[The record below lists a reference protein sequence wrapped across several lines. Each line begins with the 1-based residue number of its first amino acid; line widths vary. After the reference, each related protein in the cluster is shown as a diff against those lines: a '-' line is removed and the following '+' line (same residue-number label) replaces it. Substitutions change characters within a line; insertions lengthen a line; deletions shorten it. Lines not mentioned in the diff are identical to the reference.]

1 MGGRLSEGEPER
13 ARSRSLKNK
22 PAKEKASVTRENPIV
37 IEDREELIYMLS
49 EAASLEHMI
58 MCQYLFAAFSLK
70 RDVSEGVTAGQL
82 EAIERWERQVSL
94 VATQE
99 MLHLTLVNNLLSS
112 IGSIPYFGRPNFP
125 QNARYYPPGIQL
137 SLLPFGRDALQHFL
151 FLERPEGM
159 DLQDAPEFEVLAIPK
174 PSLLIDTGQIV
185 PQTQEFA
192 TVGHLYRGI
201 EQGFRYLVDKYGER
215 QVFIGPPRAQATQQH
230 FAWPELIQVTDLASA
245 VKAIETIIE
254 QGEGARGD
262 WHEAHYGKF
271 LQIAQEYRQLKEQ
284 DPGFEPARPVVA
296 AYVRPPSDTSHF
308 RLISDPLTAEISEL
322 FNASYQ
328 VLLQVLIRYFIHGT
342 EGDEELAILSNV
354 AVDTMFLLIK
364 PLGELLT
371 RLPVGPDLPGK
382 MAGPSFEMY
391 RAGNIL
397 PHRYGAWTVLHERL
411 PELATYCDRLI
422 KQPGA
427 PQELAAV
434 GANARQLADTLA
446 QPLNAMAPNTH

>member
-1 MGGRLSEGEPER
+1 MT
-13 ARSRSLKNK
+13 K
-22 PAKEKASVTRENPIV
+22 ENPLV
-37 IEDREELIYMLS
+37 IEDREELIYILS

-70 RDVSEGVTAGQL
+70 RDVSEGLTEAQL
-82 EAIERWERQVSL
+82 EAIKRWERQVSL

-112 IGSIPYFGRPNFP
+112 IGSIPFFGRPNFP
-125 QNARYYPPGIQL
+125 QHARYFPPGVQL
-137 SLLPFGRDALQHFL
+137 ALLPGGNDTLQHFL

-159 DLQDAPEFEVLAIPK
+159 DLEDAPEFEVLAIPK
-174 PSLLIDTGQIV
+174 PSLDIDTGQIV
-185 PQTQEFA
+185 PQVQDFA

-201 EQGFRYLVDKYGER
+201 EQGFRHLVDKYGEQ
-215 QVFIGPPRAQATQQH
+215 QVFIGPSRAQASQQH
-230 FAWPELIQVTDLASA
+230 FAWPELIQVTNLDSA
-245 VKAIETIIE
+245 IKAIETIIE

-284 DPGFEPARPVVA
+284 DPGFEPARSVIA

-342 EGDEELAILSNV
+342 ESDEELTILSNV
-354 AVDTMFLLIK
+354 AVDTMFLLIR

-371 RLPVGPDLPGK
+371 RLPVGPELPGK
-382 MAGPSFEMY
+382 VAGPSFEMY

-397 PHRYGAWTVLHERL
+397 LHRYGAWTILHERL
-411 PELATYCDRLI
+411 LELATYCDMLVR
-422 KQPGA
+422 QPGA
-427 PQELAAV
+427 PQELV
-434 GANARQLADTLA
+434 TISANMRKLADTLEP
-446 QPLNAMAPNTH
+446 PLNAMPPNTH

>member
-1 MGGRLSEGEPER
+1 LNSK
-13 ARSRSLKNK
+13 LI
-22 PAKEKASVTRENPIV
+22 KEKASVTKENPIV

-58 MCQYLFAAFSLK
+58 MCQYLFAAFSVK
-70 RDVSEGVTAGQL
+70 RDVSEGVTEAQL
-82 EAIERWERQVSL
+82 EAIRRWERQVSL
-94 VATQE
+94 VSTQE

-112 IGSIPYFGRPNFP
+112 IGSIPFFGRPNFP
-125 QNARYYPPGIQL
+125 QHAKYYPPGVQL

-159 DLQDAPEFEVLAIPK
+159 DMQDAPEFEVLAIPK
-174 PSLLIDTGQIV
+174 PGLVVDTGQLV
-185 PQTQEFA
+185 PQLQEFA

-201 EQGFRYLVDKYGER
+201 EQGFRYLVEKYGER
-215 QVFIGPPRAQATQQH
+215 QVFIGPPRAQATRQY
-230 FAWPELIQVTDLASA
+230 FAWPELMPVADLDSA

-271 LQIAQEYRQLKEQ
+271 LQIAQEYHQLQEQ
-284 DPGFEPARPVVA
+284 DPGFEPARPVLA

-328 VLLQVLIRYFIHGT
+328 VLLQVLIRYSIHGT
-342 EGDEELAILSNV
+342 ESDEELTILSNV

-397 PHRYGAWTVLHERL
+397 PHRYGAWTILHERL
-411 PELATYCDRLI
+411 IELATYCDRII

-427 PQELAAV
+427 PQELVTA
-434 GANARQLADTLA
+434 GANMRKLAATLA
-446 QPLNAMAPNTH
+446 QPLGVMAPNTH

>member
-1 MGGRLSEGEPER
+1 
-13 ARSRSLKNK
+13 
-22 PAKEKASVTRENPIV
+22 
-37 IEDREELIYMLS
+37 MLS

-70 RDVSEGVTAGQL
+70 RDMSEGVTAAQL
-82 EAIERWERQVSL
+82 EAIKRWERLVSL

-125 QNARYYPPGIQL
+125 QHARYYPPGVQL
-137 SLLPFGRDALQHFL
+137 SLLPFGRDTLQHFL

-174 PSLLIDTGQIV
+174 PSLVVDTGQSV
-185 PQTQEFA
+185 PQTHDFE

-201 EQGFRYLVDKYGER
+201 EQGFRYLVDKYGEQ
-215 QVFIGPPRAQATQQH
+215 QVFIGPPRGQATQQH
-230 FAWPELIQVTDLASA
+230 FAWPELIPVTDLASA

-271 LQIAQEYRQLKEQ
+271 LQIAQEYRQLQEQ
-284 DPGFEPARPVVA
+284 DPGFEPARTVRA
-296 AYVRPPSDTSHF
+296 AYVCPPSDTSHF

-342 EGDEELAILSNV
+342 ESDQELTTLSNV
-354 AVDTMFLLIK
+354 AVDTMFLIIQ
-364 PLGELLT
+364 PLGGPLP
-371 RLPVGPDLPGK
+371 RLPLAPRLPGK
-382 MAGPSFEMY
+382 MAGPRF
-391 RAGNIL
+391 R
-397 PHRYGAWTVLHERL
+397 LH
-411 PELATYCDRLI
+411 
-422 KQPGA
+422 QPC
-427 PQELAAV
+427 
-434 GANARQLADTLA
+434 
-446 QPLNAMAPNTH
+446 H

>member
-1 MGGRLSEGEPER
+1 MT
-13 ARSRSLKNK
+13 N
-22 PAKEKASVTRENPIV
+22 ENPIV

-70 RDVSEGVTAGQL
+70 RDVGEGVTAPQL
-82 EAIERWERQVSL
+82 EAITRWERQVSL

-125 QNARYYPPGIQL
+125 QHARYYPPGVQL
-137 SLLPFGRDALQHFL
+137 ALLPFGRDALQHFL

-174 PSLLIDTGQIV
+174 PSLVIDTGQIV
-185 PQTQEFA
+185 PQAQEFA

-262 WHEAHYGKF
+262 WHIGHYGKF
-271 LQIAQEYRQLKEQ
+271 LQIAQEYRQWQEQ
-284 DPGFEPARPVVA
+284 DPSFEPARPVVA
-296 AYVRPPSDTSHF
+296 AYVRPPGDTDQF
-308 RLISDPLTAEISEL
+308 RLISDPMTAGVSEL

-342 EGDEELAILSNV
+342 ESDEELTILSNV
-354 AVDTMFLLIK
+354 AVDAMFLLIK

-382 MAGPSFEMY
+382 MAGPSFEIY
-391 RAGNIL
+391 RSGNIL
-397 PHRYGAWTVLHERL
+397 PHRYAAWTILHERL
-411 PELATYCDRLI
+411 LELATYCDSLI
-422 KQPGA
+422 KQRGV
-427 PQELAAV
+427 PQDLASI
-434 GANARQLADTLA
+434 GTNAHQLADKLA
-446 QPLNAMAPNTH
+446 QPIPAMAPNTH